1 MQAFFETVTDKINAA
16 IAWLRKTLAP
26 AGQVMTRI
34 FDGLM
39 VVWKFLVR
47 LRKIFLAVPVA
58 LAALYL
64 ARLNME
70 RLPEQV
76 GWDLQIDE
84 SFNGYFELMI
94 SREWACG
101 IPMLITLVCIV
112 LMCCSKRVLTPW
124 VVSVISLMLPIFL
137 WLTNVFPA

>member
-1 MQAFFETVTDKINAA
+1 MQFIETVTEKINAA
-16 IAWLRKTLAP
+16 FDWLRTTYAP
-26 AGQVMTRI
+26 IGRVLKKI
-34 FDGLM
+34 FDVLM
-39 VVWKFLVR
+39 MIWTYVVK

-64 ARLNME
+64 AKVNMD
-70 RLPEQV
+70 RLPDMV
-76 GWDLQIDE
+76 GLNLQNDGT
-84 SFNGYFELMI
+84 FAWMI

-101 IPMLITLVCIV
+101 IPVVVTLICIV

-124 VVSVISLMLPIFL
+124 VVSVITLLLPVFI